1 MALPRAESK
10 EHSDMT
16 RLPRSRLADLEGD
29 AVADA
34 PAVDVGPPDTVRDAR
49 EVRDQFTDRAAL
61 LTAAVPEHLF
71 YHNYLD
77 FSY

>member
-1 MALPRAESK
+1 VALPRAESK

-16 RLPRSRLADLEGD
+16 RLPSSRLADLAGD
-29 AVADA
+29 AVANVAVVDA
-34 PAVDVGPPDTVRDAR
+34 GPPDTVRDR
-49 EVRDQFTDRAAL
+49 EPRDQFTDRAAL
-61 LTAAVPEHLF
+61 LTAAVHEHLF